1 MEYLV
6 VYGLGLVPLLILSG
20 IGRPVDRWAV
30 AAIVA
35 SVVVET
41 VAAPLQI
48 GGWRAGVALSNT
60 ALFLILWA
68 LAERGE
74 RWWLI
79 FAAASQLLTVISHAW
94 PWITPGIHTWSGVG
108 LRRALWLAFT
118 AFLFLGALEAWLSRR
133 LAQEMRL
140 DQDPRPDPGGHRD
153 LA

>member
-6 VYGLGLVPLLILSG
+6 VYGLGAAPLIVLAA

-30 AAIVA
+30 AAVVA
-35 SVVVET
+35 SVLTET
-41 VAAPLQI
+41 LAGSLHL
-48 GGWRAGVALSNT
+48 GGWRAGVAASNT

-79 FAAASQLLTVISHAW
+79 FAAASQLLAVISHAW

-108 LRRALWLAFT
+108 LRRALWLASTGF
-118 AFLFLGALEAWLSRR
+118 FYLGALEAWLSMR
-133 LAQEMRL
+133 LAQAARA
-140 DQDPRPDPGGHRD
+140 DADPPCPARGAPS
-153 LA
+153 

>member
-6 VYGLGLVPLLILSG
+6 VYGLGAVPLIVLAA

-35 SVVVET
+35 SIMIET
-41 VAAPLQI
+41 VAAPLSI
-48 GGWRAGVALSNT
+48 GGWRVGVALTNT
-60 ALFLILWA
+60 ALFLILWG

-79 FAAASQLLTVISHAW
+79 FAAASQLLTVVSHAW

-118 AFLFLGALEAWLSRR
+118 AFLYIGALEAWLSRR
-133 LAQEMRL
+133 LALEARL
-140 DQDPRPDPGGHRD
+140 NEIGSPDSGGHRD
-153 LA
+153 VA